1 MESWIKV
8 CSKKIETQLKDENE
22 IIPVKNKEPIPRIL
36 FQNKKLATVKFGKRV
51 TFEKWVEFYN
61 KEINYLYNKILNY
74 ISEREYETV
83 NTDENFIKFSKLI
96 YLKSSKL
103 LK

>member
-8 CSKKIETQLKDENE
+8 CSKKIETQLKNENK
-22 IIPVKNKEPIPRIL
+22 ITLVKNKEPIQRLL
-36 FQNKKLATVKFGKRV
+36 FQNKKLATVSFGKSV
-51 TFEKWVEFYN
+51 TFEKWFEFYN

-83 NTDENFIKFSKLI
+83 NTDENFIRFSKLI